1 MKNILNIGI
10 QPGYTKSLIRKIRIS
25 NLVALITLLVMLS
38 YIPLSLILK
47 TIPAIAVIV
56 FFAVSAIVNF
66 ILHKYSRHTFAFFYF
81 TFSGFIYFFF
91 ATILFGLES
100 NIHYYFL
107 VMCMISAVLF
117 DKKWIING
125 FIALAIICFFA
136 LIFIMKDRYGYVITT
151 PELIEIQEFVG
162 YIVTLLLF
170 IIAAIFFIFL
180 KTENDNYQKE
190 IIAQKEIIEEKHK
203 EITDSINYAERI
215 QRSFLAT
222 KNILDENLK
231 NYFVYFQ
238 PKDVVSG
245 DFYWASKLN
254 NGNFALVCA
263 DSTGHGVPGAIMS
276 ILNISSLEKAIET
289 QTEPHS
295 ILNET
300 RKIIIDRLKKD
311 GSAKGGKDGMDCTLL
326 VFDPDHTQLTFA
338 AAHNPVWIVRKN
350 EKNSAELI
358 EFKADK
364 MPVGKHDR
372 DFESFTN
379 QTFKLQQNDMI
390 YMLTDGIPD
399 QFGGPK
405 GKKYMHKNLK
415 ELLIA
420 ISSESVEIQKEKLD
434 RSFKNWK
441 ADLEQI
447 DDVCLIG
454 VRI

>member
-1 MKNILNIGI
+1 M
-10 QPGYTKSLIRKIRIS
+10 
-25 NLVALITLLVMLS
+25 
-38 YIPLSLILK
+38 
-47 TIPAIAVIV
+47 
-56 FFAVSAIVNF
+56 
-66 ILHKYSRHTFAFFYF
+66 
-81 TFSGFIYFFF
+81 
-91 ATILFGLES
+91 
-100 NIHYYFL
+100 
-107 VMCMISAVLF
+107 
-117 DKKWIING
+117 
-125 FIALAIICFFA
+125 
-136 LIFIMKDRYGYVITT
+136 
-151 PELIEIQEFVG
+151 
-162 YIVTLLLF
+162 
-170 IIAAIFFIFL
+170 
-180 KTENDNYQKE
+180 
-190 IIAQKEIIEEKHK
+190 
-203 EITDSINYAERI
+203 
-215 QRSFLAT
+215 
-222 KNILDENLK
+222 
-231 NYFVYFQ
+231 
-238 PKDVVSG
+238 
-245 DFYWASKLN
+245 
-254 NGNFALVCA
+254 VCA